1 MDYIDWAEEY
11 KNDAKKI
18 KKIIDKYRN
27 ILKEGKSKNEE
38 NINSVISSYEY
49 IYYDLI
55 NTAKKLER
63 RVKG

>member
-1 MDYIDWAEEY
+1 MDYIDWANEY
-11 KNDAKKI
+11 KKDAKKI

-27 ILKEGKSKNEE
+27 LLKEGKSKNEE
-38 NINSVISSYEY
+38 NINSIINSYEY